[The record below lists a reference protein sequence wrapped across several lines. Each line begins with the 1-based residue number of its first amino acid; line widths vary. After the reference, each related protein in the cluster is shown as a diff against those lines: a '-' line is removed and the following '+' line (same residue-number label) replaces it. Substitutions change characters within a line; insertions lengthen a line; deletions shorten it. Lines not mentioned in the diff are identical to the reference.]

1 MSNTNF
7 ISGNTPLAYAGVA
20 AKTPPNIFKYPRSP
34 NTSDSVGYALGD
46 LWLRSPA
53 NTPEL
58 WALISLI
65 EYTAIW
71 VKLYPST
78 ATGIEFVTDAG
89 TANPLAGILNVLGDG
104 VGINTSATGNTI
116 TIHADSDVAEIYRT
130 DLGDAAPSSGVLRV
144 AGGVNI
150 NTIGSGNI
158 VTIALDDDV
167 SLSGTL
173 TVDGNATFNSDVTIT
188 SLPDGVVQTTSGLL
202 SSSSGTDGQVLIG
215 ATAGA
220 PAWANITSTGASVTI
235 TNGPNS
241 INLESASGSGG
252 TIVSQFT
259 GSATWT
265 KNASTHYMEVYGWC
279 GGGGGASGALRVAP
293 ATASSGGGGGG
304 SYGVFY
310 FYGPAFCFED
320 SVAIT
325 IGDGGMGGSGA
336 GSGDPNPGGDGGP
349 TYFGDIS
356 TRAAQNSSPLNG
368 SGGGGWNNL
377 QPSTMT
383 PGYAGD
389 YTTIGLCVDALN
401 IRVGHTAPTYP
412 GTGTN
417 SNGING
423 TDRKFVSNTLSQP
436 GVAFNIDYGSF
447 IMSGTGGGGAGVT
460 IATPVANTGGKGG
473 SIFNP
478 VFLAANLVEGGAGGN
493 ENTSVNG
500 ANGSTGV
507 TGTAVNLLCG
517 GSGGGGGGNQA
528 FGGSAGNGGNGGFPG
543 GGGGGGGGCVTGS
556 TGSGGNGAGGLVIV
570 IEYL

>member
-158 VTIALDDDV
+158 VTIALNDDV

-202 SSSSGTDGQVLIG
+202 SSSSGTNGQVLIG

-220 PAWANITSTGASVTI
+220 PAWANITSLGATVSI
-235 TNGPNS
+235 TNGANS
-241 INLESASGSGG
+241 INLETAAGGG
-252 TIVSQFT
+252 TVIISQFT
-259 GSATWT
+259 SSGTWT
-265 KNASTHYMEVYGWC
+265 KNASTQYVEVYGIC
-279 GGGGGASGALRVAP
+279 GGGGGASGEVP
-293 ATASSGGGGGG
+293 ASPTSGMGGGGGG
-304 SYGVFY
+304 TWGSFY
-310 FYGPAFCFED
+310 IEGPAFCFG
-320 SVAIT
+320 SSQAIT
-325 IGDGGMGGSGA
+325 VGAGGMGGAAVSGTSGVPA
-336 GSGDPNPGGDGGP
+336 NIGGNGGGSIFGEMTLPIVGFNP
-349 TYFGDIS
+349 S
-356 TRAAQNSSPLNG
+356 ALR
-368 SGGGGWNNL
+368 SGGGNGDAVLAGFNGQMVTDKTRL
-377 QPSTMT
+377 DTT
-383 PGYAGD
+383 ATGTFFPGYGGGWPNLPSGKNGQTGVNRGILAASD
-389 YTTIGLCVDALN
+389 FNSQYTYSSLLMG
-401 IRVGHTAPTYP
+401 G
-412 GTGTN
+412 G
-417 SNGING
+417 
-423 TDRKFVSNTLSQP
+423 
-436 GVAFNIDYGSF
+436 
-447 IMSGTGGGGAGVT
+447 GGGGAASDPVT
-460 IATPVANTGGKGG
+460 AYSGGNGGAVIAPTGTILVSPGLGG
-473 SIFNP
+473 SASSTIDGSDGADGLQGVG
-478 VFLAANLVEGGAGGN
+478 VFSAGA
-493 ENTSVNG
+493 
-500 ANGSTGV
+500 
-507 TGTAVNLLCG
+507 
-517 GSGGGGGGNQA
+517 GGGGGGNQQS
-528 FGGSAGNGGNGGFPG
+528 FTRGGNGGNGGFPG
-543 GGGGGGGGCVTGS
+543 GGGGGGGCANTSPPIAVYTSGA
-556 TGSGGNGAGGLVIV
+556 GGNGAGGIVIV